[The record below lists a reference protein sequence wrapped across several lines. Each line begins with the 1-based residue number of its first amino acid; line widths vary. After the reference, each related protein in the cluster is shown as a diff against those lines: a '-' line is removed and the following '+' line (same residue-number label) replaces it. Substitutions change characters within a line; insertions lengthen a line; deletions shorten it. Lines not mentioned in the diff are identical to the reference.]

1 MYLFFDTETT
11 GLPDFKLPAEWEA
24 QPRICQLGAIV
35 TDRDGRVKAEANL
48 LIKPDGWTIP
58 DAATAVHGISQAD
71 AEKYGVTMKGA
82 LSVFARLLK
91 MADTL
96 IAHNLRF
103 DLFLLEIEA
112 HRTGMLDGKLDL
124 PPSCFCTMTS
134 SINVLQLPPTQKM
147 QAVGFT
153 KFKNPNLQEAYR
165 HFFGREFEGAH
176 DAMADVR
183 ACRDV
188 FFALKKLEATQT
200 TGAAA

>member
-11 GLPDFKLPAEWEA
+11 GLPDLKMPAEWEG

-48 LIKPDGWTIP
+48 LIRPDGWTIP
-58 DAATAVHGISQAD
+58 EAASAVHGISQAD

-82 LSVFARLLK
+82 LSVFARLMK

-112 HRTGMLDGKLDL
+112 TRTDL
-124 PPSCFCTMTS
+124 SRFAFEFPKGCYCTMTGS
-134 SINVLQLPPTQKM
+134 THVLQLPPTQKM
-147 QAVGFT
+147 QAAGFT